1 MANTVRPIKRSQ
13 KTLMALNNPAFAS
26 NPALNG
32 KTMTAEELAAI
43 YNEPSAQTNRPGID
57 TPAQPVPGQA
67 QVHASSDP
75 MTYEDTIAK
84 TAGLFVTVLVFG
96 AVGWIFPGLM
106 LVGAIAGLVLGL
118 VNAFKREPSPVLI
131 FLYSAA
137 QGLFLGGI
145 SIFFEQQWPGI
156 VVQAVLGTL
165 SVFFVTLLLFRSGK
179 VRTSP
184 RATKIFMV
192 AMLGYLVFVLVEF
205 VLGLFRVPG
214 FDSMFGARDILLF
227 GWLPLGVVVGLLAV
241 LLAAYSLV
249 MDFEFVKNGVE
260 NRVPRKYGWS
270 AAFGLMVTL
279 IWLYV
284 EILRILAL
292 LRGNN

>member
-1 MANTVRPIKRSQ
+1 MA
-13 KTLMALNNPAFAS
+13 NPAFSS

-32 KTMTAEELAAI
+32 KTMTAEELNRI
-43 YNEPSAQTNRPGID
+43 YNEPAAELNRPGVD
-57 TPAQPVPGQA
+57 TPASAPQTSSAGA
-67 QVHASSDP
+67 QVHASNDP

-84 TAGLFVTVLVFG
+84 TAGLFVVLLAFGVIGWVFPITM
-96 AVGWIFPGLM
+96 WI
-106 LVGAIAGLVLGL
+106 GAIAGLVLGF
-118 VNAFKREPSPVLI
+118 VNALKREPSAPLI
-131 FLYSAA
+131 FLYAAA
-137 QGLFLGGI
+137 QGMFLGGI
-145 SIFFEQQWPGI
+145 SMFFEAQWPGI

-165 SVFFVTLLLFRSGK
+165 AVFAATLLLFANGK

-184 RATKIFMV
+184 RATKIFLIAMV
-192 AMLGYLVFVLVEF
+192 GLLIFGFVNVILMMTGVA
-205 VLGLFRVPG
+205 PG
-214 FDSMFGARDILLF
+214 MFGAYSIMLW
-227 GWLPLGVVVGLLAV
+227 GWLPLGVVIGLFSV

-279 IWLYV
+279 IWLYM

>member
-1 MANTVRPIKRSQ
+1 
-13 KTLMALNNPAFAS
+13 MALNNPAFSS
-26 NPALNG
+26 NPALSG
-32 KTMTAEELAAI
+32 KTLTAEELNRI
-43 YNEPSAQTNRPGID
+43 YNEPAAELNRPGID
-57 TPAQPVPGQA
+57 TPAEQPAQA
-67 QVHASSDP
+67 APAGTQVRASSDP

-96 AVGWIFPGLM
+96 AIGWWIPGLM
-106 LVGAIAGLVLGL
+106 LVGAIVGLVLGL
-118 VNAFKREPSPVLI
+118 VNAMKREPSPVLI
-131 FLYSAA
+131 FLYAAA

-145 SIFFEQQWPGI
+145 SMFFETQWPGI

-165 SVFFVTLLLFRSGK
+165 SVFFVTLFLFRSGK

-192 AMLGYLVFVLVEF
+192 AIVGYLVFSLVDLVLMWTGVM
-205 VLGLFRVPG
+205 P
-214 FDSMFGARDILLF
+214 SMFGSRDILLF
-227 GWLPLGVVVGLLAV
+227 GWLPLGVVIGILAV

-249 MDFEFVKNGVE
+249 MDFEYVKNGVE
-260 NRVPRKYGWS
+260 NKVPRKYGWS

-284 EILRILAL
+284 EILRIIAIV
-292 LRGNN
+292 RGD

>member
-1 MANTVRPIKRSQ
+1 
-13 KTLMALNNPAFAS
+13 MALNNPAFAS

-32 KTMTAEELAAI
+32 KTLTAEELNRI
-43 YNEPSAQTNRPGID
+43 YNEPAAQLNRPGVD
-57 TPAQPVPGQA
+57 TPAEVPTAQPQI
-67 QVHASSDP
+67 QASSDP

-96 AVGWIFPGLM
+96 ALGWVTAETLPFLFI
-106 LVGAIAGLVLGL
+106 VGAIVGLVLGF
-118 VNAFKREPSPVLI
+118 VNALKREPSPALI

-145 SIFFEQQWPGI
+145 SRFFEQQWDGI
-156 VVQAVLGTL
+156 VLQAVLGTL
-165 SVFFVTLLLFRSGK
+165 AVFFVTLLLFRSGK

-184 RATKIFMV
+184 RATKIFLIAIIGYAVFTLVDVLLMV
-192 AMLGYLVFVLVEF
+192 FGA
-205 VLGLFRVPG
+205 VPG
-214 FDSMFGARDILLF
+214 MFGARGILLF
-227 GWLPLGVVVGLLAV
+227 GWLPLGVVVGILAV

-279 IWLYV
+279 IWLYI
-284 EILRILAL
+284 EILRIIAII
-292 LRGNN
+292 RGSN

>member
-1 MANTVRPIKRSQ
+1 
-13 KTLMALNNPAFAS
+13 MALNNPAFAN

-32 KTMTAEELAAI
+32 KTMTADELERI
-43 YNEPSAQTNRPGID
+43 YNSPSATEADRGTTVESAPNAPQHE
-57 TPAQPVPGQA
+57 V
-67 QVHASSDP
+67 SSAP

-84 TAGLFVTVLVFG
+84 TAGLFIVLLATA
-96 AVGWIFPGLM
+96 AVGWMTFPVAPWLVM
-106 LVGAIAGLVLGL
+106 VGAITGLVLGL

-131 FLYSAA
+131 VLYAAA

-145 SIFFEQQWPGI
+145 SMVFEMQWPGI

-165 SVFFVTLLLFRSGK
+165 AVFAATLMLFRSGK

-192 AMLGYLVFVLVEF
+192 AMVGYLLFVVVDLV
-205 VLGLFRVPG
+205 LSLFQVPG
-214 FDSMFGARDILLF
+214 FTGMFGSRDILLF
-227 GWLPLGVVVGLLAV
+227 GWLPLGVVIGLFAV

-260 NRVPRKYGWS
+260 NRVPRKWGWT

-284 EILRILAL
+284 EILRIIAIV
-292 LRGNN
+292 RGNN

>member
-1 MANTVRPIKRSQ
+1 
-13 KTLMALNNPAFAS
+13 MALNNPALAN
-26 NPALNG
+26 NPALSG
-32 KTMTAEELAAI
+32 KTLTAEELNRI
-43 YNEPSAQTNRPGID
+43 YNEPSAKTNRPGID
-57 TPAQPVPGQA
+57 TPVDQPAAPSQIQA
-67 QVHASSDP
+67 SNDP

-96 AVGWIFPGLM
+96 AVGWMFPGLM
-106 LVGAIAGLVLGL
+106 LIGAIAGLALGL

-131 FLYSAA
+131 FLYAAA

-145 SIFFEQQWPGI
+145 SQFFEAQWPGI
-156 VVQAVLGTL
+156 VVQAVLGTF

-192 AMLGYLVFVLVEF
+192 AIVGYLVFVVVDILLSVF
-205 VLGLFRVPG
+205 GVVPG
-214 FDSMFGARDILLF
+214 MFGARGILLF

-279 IWLYV
+279 IWLYI
-284 EILRILAL
+284 EILRIIAIV
-292 LRGNN
+292 RGNN

>member
-1 MANTVRPIKRSQ
+1 
-13 KTLMALNNPAFAS
+13 MALNNPAFAS

-32 KTMTAEELAAI
+32 KTMTAEELAKI
-43 YNEPSAQTNRPGID
+43 YNEPDAQPNRPGID
-57 TPAQPVPGQA
+57 TPIEPVAAQN

-96 AVGWIFPGLM
+96 AVGWFIPGLM

-145 SIFFEQQWPGI
+145 SMFFEQQWPGI

-192 AMLGYLVFVLVEF
+192 AMVGYLVFVLVEF
-205 VLGLFRVPG
+205 VLSLFRVPG

-284 EILRILAL
+284 EILRIIAIV
-292 LRGNN
+292 RGSN

>member
-1 MANTVRPIKRSQ
+1 MA
-13 KTLMALNNPAFAS
+13 MNNPAFAS

-32 KTMTAEELAAI
+32 KTLSAEELNRI
-43 YNEPSAQTNRPGID
+43 YNEPAAQLNRPGVD
-57 TPAQPVPGQA
+57 TPAEAPVSQP
-67 QVHASSDP
+67 QVHASNDP

-84 TAGLFVTVLVFG
+84 TAGLFVTVLLFG
-96 AVGWIFPGLM
+96 AIGWMTSTTMPFLFM
-106 LVGAIAGLVLGL
+106 VGAIAGLVLGL

-145 SIFFEQQWPGI
+145 SMFFEMQWPGI

-165 SVFFVTLLLFRSGK
+165 AVFFVTLVLFRSGK

-184 RATKIFMV
+184 RATKIFLI
-192 AMLGYLVFVLVEF
+192 AIIGYAVFTLVDVFLMIFGV
-205 VLGLFRVPG
+205 VPG
-214 FDSMFGARDILLF
+214 MFGTREIMLF
-227 GWLPLGVVVGLLAV
+227 GWLPLGVVVGVLAV

-279 IWLYV
+279 IWLYI
-284 EILRILAL
+284 EILRIIAIV
-292 LRGNN
+292 RGSN

>member
-1 MANTVRPIKRSQ
+1 
-13 KTLMALNNPAFAS
+13 
-26 NPALNG
+26 
-32 KTMTAEELAAI
+32 
-43 YNEPSAQTNRPGID
+43 
-57 TPAQPVPGQA
+57 
-67 QVHASSDP
+67 

-96 AVGWIFPGLM
+96 AVGWMFPGLM
-106 LVGAIAGLVLGL
+106 LIGAIAGLALGL
-118 VNAFKREPSPVLI
+118 VNAFKREPSPILI
-131 FLYSAA
+131 FLYAAA

-145 SIFFEQQWPGI
+145 SQFFEAQWPGI
-156 VVQAVLGTL
+156 VVQAVLGTF

-192 AMLGYLVFVLVEF
+192 AIVGYLVFVVVDILLSVF
-205 VLGLFRVPG
+205 GVVPG
-214 FDSMFGARDILLF
+214 MFGARGILLF

-279 IWLYV
+279 IWLYI
-284 EILRILAL
+284 EILRIIAIV
-292 LRGNN
+292 RGNN

>member
-1 MANTVRPIKRSQ
+1 
-13 KTLMALNNPAFAS
+13 MALNNPALAS
-26 NPALNG
+26 NPALSG
-32 KTMTAEELAAI
+32 KTLTAEELDRI
-43 YNEPSAQTNRPGID
+43 YNQPAATPNRPGID
-57 TPAQPVPGQA
+57 TPEQQTTPAS
-67 QVHASSDP
+67 QVYASNDP

-84 TAGLFVTVLVFG
+84 TVGLFVTVLVFA

-106 LVGAIAGLVLGL
+106 LIGAIAGLVLGL

-145 SIFFEQQWPGI
+145 SMFFEAQWPGI
-156 VVQAVLGTL
+156 VVQAVLGTF

-184 RATKIFMV
+184 RATKIFMI
-192 AMLGYLVFVLVEF
+192 AMVGYLVFV
-205 VLGLFRVPG
+205 VLDVVLSLFNVVPG
-214 FDSMFGARDILLF
+214 MFGARGILLF

-279 IWLYV
+279 IWLYI
-284 EILRILAL
+284 EILRIIAIV
-292 LRGNN
+292 RGDN

>member
-1 MANTVRPIKRSQ
+1 
-13 KTLMALNNPAFAS
+13 MALNNPALSS
-26 NPALNG
+26 NPALSG
-32 KTMTAEELAAI
+32 KTLTAEELNRI
-43 YNEPSAQTNRPGID
+43 YNEPAATPNRPGID
-57 TPAQPVPGQA
+57 APEQPATPSRQVQA
-67 QVHASSDP
+67 SNDP

-84 TAGLFVTVLVFG
+84 TAGLFVTVLIFA

-106 LVGAIAGLVLGL
+106 LIGAIAGLVLGL

-145 SIFFEQQWPGI
+145 SMFFEQQWPGI
-156 VVQAVLGTL
+156 VVQAVLGTF

-184 RATKIFMV
+184 RATKIFMI
-192 AMLGYLVFVLVEF
+192 AMVGYLVFV
-205 VLGLFRVPG
+205 VLDVVLSLFNVVPG
-214 FDSMFGARDILLF
+214 MFGARGILLF
-227 GWLPLGVVVGLLAV
+227 GWLPLGVVVGLFAV

-279 IWLYV
+279 IWLYI
-284 EILRILAL
+284 EILRIIAIV
-292 LRGNN
+292 RGSN

>member
-1 MANTVRPIKRSQ
+1 
-13 KTLMALNNPAFAS
+13 MALNNPALAN
-26 NPALNG
+26 NPALSG
-32 KTMTAEELAAI
+32 KTLTAEELNRI
-43 YNEPSAQTNRPGID
+43 YNEPSAKTNRPGID
-57 TPAQPVPGQA
+57 TPVEQPAAPSQIQA
-67 QVHASSDP
+67 SNDP

-96 AVGWIFPGLM
+96 AVGWMFPALM
-106 LVGAIAGLVLGL
+106 LIGAIAGLALGL

-131 FLYSAA
+131 FLYAAA

-145 SIFFEQQWPGI
+145 SQFFEAQWPGI
-156 VVQAVLGTL
+156 VVQAVLGTF

-192 AMLGYLVFVLVEF
+192 AIVGYLVFVVVDILLSVF
-205 VLGLFRVPG
+205 GVVPG
-214 FDSMFGARDILLF
+214 MFGARGILLF

-279 IWLYV
+279 IWLYI
-284 EILRILAL
+284 EILRIIAIV
-292 LRGNN
+292 RGNN